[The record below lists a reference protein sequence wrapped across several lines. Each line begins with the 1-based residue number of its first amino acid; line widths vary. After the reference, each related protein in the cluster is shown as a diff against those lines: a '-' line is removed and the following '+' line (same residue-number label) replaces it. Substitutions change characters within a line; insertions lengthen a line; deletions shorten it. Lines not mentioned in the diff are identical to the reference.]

1 MSIFKRLFRVG
12 QANVNAAI
20 DKMEDPVKM
29 IDQILRELDVDIA
42 KVTAAVTTQIAVEK
56 RFERELKEA
65 TEVVN
70 KRDQQAR
77 QALAAGDEAL
87 AREALSDKKRHAEKC
102 SSLQENYDRAK
113 QNSDKLRKQ
122 LQEMKDKVQEMKTQ
136 KSALIAQAEAA
147 KAQQRIN
154 KTMNGVGTEDLG
166 ATFAKMEEK
175 IKQMRD
181 EADAAQELSDEG
193 KALDDKIDNMLKSTK
208 EMEIDDELAALKA
221 EMDGNKA

>member
-1 MSIFKRLFRVG
+1 MSVFKRLFRIG
-12 QANVNAAI
+12 QANVNSAL

-29 IDQILRELDVDIA
+29 IDQILRELDADVA

-65 TEVVN
+65 EELVA

-77 QALAAGDEAL
+77 QALAAGDEGL
-87 AREALSDKKRHAEKC
+87 AREALADKKRQTEKRD
-102 SSLQENYDRAK
+102 SLQASHAQAK
-113 QNSDKLRKQ
+113 ANSDKLRKQ

-136 KSALIAQAEAA
+136 RGTLIAQAEAA

-154 KTMNGVGTEDLG
+154 QTMSGIGTEDLG
-166 ATFAKMEEK
+166 ATFTKMEEK

-181 EADAAQELSDEG
+181 QADAAHELANEG
-193 KALDDKIDNMLKSTK
+193 KALDDRLAELQKGSKDL
-208 EMEIDDELAALKA
+208 EIDDELEALKA
-221 EMDGNKA
+221 EMDQDKS